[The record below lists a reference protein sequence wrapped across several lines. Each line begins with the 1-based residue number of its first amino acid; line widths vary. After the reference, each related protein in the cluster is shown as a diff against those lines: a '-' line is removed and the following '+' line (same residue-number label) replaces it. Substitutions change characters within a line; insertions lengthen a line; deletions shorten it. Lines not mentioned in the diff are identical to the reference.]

1 MKYDEDDVIVRMIA
15 AVPQKRWVLGGG
27 SAGRIK
33 GGYKGQLEDNLE
45 DN

>member
-1 MKYDEDDVIVRMIA
+1 MKYDEDDVTVRMIA
-15 AVPQKRWVLGGG
+15 AVPQKRWGGAGG

-33 GGYKGQLEDNLE
+33 GGYRGQLEDNLE